1 MKKSVRI
8 ITVVLIILLGVCLGI
23 FIYKKTNI
31 REYVENK
38 RNEHLSNDVVATV
51 ADRSIT
57 EAEARVYLAAM
68 QSRIESIYGEE
79 VWDYKVDDEGTEYS
93 ELMRSSVLDK
103 IIYIKLV
110 CANAEEYGVEL
121 TADDRLD
128 VEAYVTDFFAG
139 ISEDTAKEYDLT
151 KEMVTKIYEENVLA
165 AKVYD
170 KITLNYTVEA
180 NSENCRQAR
189 FVIAKINKFSVDTE
203 GNRVYYSEDE
213 LAELKNRVNGVY
225 ASMKNGDVYQ
235 TALSAGS
242 LEEPRVTCG
251 TDYFPTEAAEAAFA
265 LADGELSGIIETD
278 ESFYI
283 IYCEEDNDVSATEE
297 AIQTK
302 IDTERKAYFN
312 TLYTLWRDSAS
323 IEIDEEKWDKIR

>member
-1 MKKSVRI
+1 MI
-8 ITVVLIILLGVCLGI
+8 LIVILGVFLGI

-31 REYVENK
+31 REFVENR
-38 RNEHLSNDVVATV
+38 RNEHLANDIVATV

-68 QSRIESIYGEE
+68 KSRIESIYGEE
-79 VWDYKVDDEGTEYS
+79 VWNYKVDDEGTAYS
-93 ELMRSSVLDK
+93 ELMKNSVLDK
-103 IIYIKLV
+103 MIYIKLV

-128 VEAYVTDFFAG
+128 VEKYVTDFFAG
-139 ISEDTAKEYDLT
+139 ISEDTAEEYDLT
-151 KEMVTKIYEENVLA
+151 RDMVTKIYEENVLA

-170 KITLNYTVEA
+170 KITLNYNVEA

-189 FVIAKINKFSVDTE
+189 FVIAKIDKFTVDTE

-213 LAELKNRVNGVY
+213 LAELRNRLNGVY
-225 ASMKNGDVYQ
+225 SAMKNGDAYQ
-235 TALSAGS
+235 AALSSGS

-251 TDYFPTEAAEAAFA
+251 KEYFPAEAAEAAFA
-265 LADGELSGIIETD
+265 LTDGGLSDIIETD

-283 IYCEEDNDVSATEE
+283 IYCEEDNDASATEE

-302 IDTERKAYFN
+302 IYTERKEYFN
-312 TLYTLWRDSAS
+312 SLYTLWRDSAS
-323 IEIDEEKWDKIR
+323 IELDEEKWDKIK